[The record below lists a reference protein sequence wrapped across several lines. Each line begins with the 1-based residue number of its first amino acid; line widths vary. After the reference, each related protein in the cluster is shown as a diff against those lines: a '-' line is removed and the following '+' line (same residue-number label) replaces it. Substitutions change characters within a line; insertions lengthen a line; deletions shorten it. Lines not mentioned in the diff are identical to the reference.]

1 MNSHIFLKFEAR
13 ESKIESIKRLIW
25 MASKNLIAYRSLQ
38 TKSLVATEGG
48 DDKFDYRTVTLKS
61 NHDSCSE
68 K

>member
-1 MNSHIFLKFEAR
+1 
-13 ESKIESIKRLIW
+13 

-61 NHDSCSE
+61 NHDSGSE